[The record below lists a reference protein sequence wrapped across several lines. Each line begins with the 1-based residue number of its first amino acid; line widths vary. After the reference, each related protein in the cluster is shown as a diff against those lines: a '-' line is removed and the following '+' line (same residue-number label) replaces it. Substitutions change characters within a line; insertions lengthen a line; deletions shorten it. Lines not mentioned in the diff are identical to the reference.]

1 MQIKNLKLS
10 IKSYFDMAQLL
21 QVYRGT
27 HEDNRLFGLKEESL
41 QKKPIKLLLK
51 WLDTNLYKVTAPLE
65 SKKYMEYLNSLNS
78 ILGLLAF
85 LFGFFVGV
93 GLLSYSGKAP
103 VNIVYYLIIA
113 VAIPLFSMFITILSL
128 ISRGKLANFL
138 RMLFPLHWLEKLV
151 DYILSHKKVDSSFKM
166 PFSAEFSKLFFIERV
181 QLFSMIFSI
190 GLFISL
196 IFMVVA
202 TDIAFGWS
210 TTLQIS
216 VEEFHKILSNIG
228 IWWSGIFPSAI
239 PSLELVDISH
249 YFRLGAKV
257 DNSMVANADK
267 LGAWWRFLAMS
278 TLFYAIG
285 LRFVLWLVTKYLLH
299 RQLKKEFLRLEGVSR
314 ILKEFERPFVS
325 TKSQTPEKHLE
336 IRESTKERVTSK
348 RVEKNS
354 TLLGWNYT
362 KDEMRL
368 ANDATKIMVKDIIEV
383 GGSNTFDEDEEI
395 ANSLK
400 GKVIIYVKSWE
411 PPTMDFVDFLE
422 ILIDNPKI
430 DRIEIYPLGT
440 VGKFYKSNSKD
451 IAIWERKIDTIQ
463 SKKVWI
469 IDNE

>member
-21 QVYRGT
+21 KVYRGT
-27 HEDNRLFGLKEESL
+27 HEDNRLFGLKEEKL

-51 WLDTNLYKVTAPLE
+51 WLDANLYKVTAPLE
-65 SKKYMEYLNSLNS
+65 SKKYIEYLNSLNS

-93 GLLSYSGKAP
+93 GLLSYSGKSP

-113 VAIPLFSMFITILSL
+113 VAIPLFSMFITTLSL
-128 ISRGKLANFL
+128 VSHGKLANFL
-138 RMLFPLHWLEKLV
+138 RMLFPLHWVEKFISYV
-151 DYILSHKKVDSSFKM
+151 LSHKKVKNNFKM
-166 PFSAEFSKLFFIERV
+166 PFSFEFSKLFFIERV

-196 IFMVVA
+196 ILMVVA

-216 VEEFHKILSNIG
+216 VEEFHRVLSNIG
-228 IWWSGIFPSAI
+228 IWWADIFPSAI

-257 DNSMVANADK
+257 DNSMIANADK

-285 LRFVLWLVTKYLLH
+285 LRFVFWLITKYLLQ
-299 RQLKKEFLRLEGVSR
+299 RQLKKEFLRLGGVSR

-336 IRESTKERVTSK
+336 IKESTKERVTSK
-348 RVEKNS
+348 KIEKNS

-368 ANDATKIMVKDIIEV
+368 ANDATKIMVKEIIEV
-383 GGSNTFDEDEEI
+383 GGNNTFEEDEEI
-395 ANSLK
+395 ANSLR

-411 PPTMDFVDFLE
+411 PPTMDFIDFLE
-422 ILIDNPKI
+422 MVVENSKV
-430 DRIEIYPLGT
+430 DRVEIYPLGT